1 MPRNSYQRTLVTN
14 TIGRLTKPPQRYET
28 MKFKALTMVAI
39 AALTITSS
47 VATAPAKKDIVD
59 TAVESKA
66 FPTLV
71 SLVQKAG
78 LVETL
83 KSKGP
88 FTVFAPSEEAFKK
101 LDKKTLDAVLNDN
114 ELLKKVL
121 LYHVVPG
128 KIMAAD
134 AIKLNG
140 KQGATA
146 LKGAKVDVKV
156 KNGKVMIDNA
166 TVIKTDIDTSNGV
179 IHVIDTVIVPSAA
192 ELKGMEPAP
201 APAKSCGTCT
211 GGN

>member
-1 MPRNSYQRTLVTN
+1 
-14 TIGRLTKPPQRYET
+14 

-59 TAVESKA
+59 TAVESKS

-88 FTVFAPSEEAFKK
+88 FTVFAPSEEAFQK

-134 AIKLNG
+134 AVKLNG

-146 LKGAKVDVKV
+146 LKGAKVDIKV

-166 TVIKTDIDTSNGV
+166 TVIKTDIDTTNRSV
-179 IHVIDTVIVPSAA
+179 RCRA
-192 ELKGMEPAP
+192 
-201 APAKSCGTCT
+201 
-211 GGN
+211 